1 VTEEEEIFPD
11 DPWRRIMAYRVINQ
25 LGERVQHLDVKGI
38 VNEIVERLGFVD
50 IPDEIDPAVF
60 EEIVDRHR
68 KSL

>member
-1 VTEEEEIFPD
+1 
-11 DPWRRIMAYRVINQ
+11 MAYRVINE
-25 LGERVQHLDVKGI
+25 LGDRVRYIDVTGV
-38 VNEIVERLGFVD
+38 VNEIVERLGFID